1 MQENILSFLRD
12 NRHFLIV
19 ILAIIILRY
28 LLVAIYKRRKVLK
41 KKDKF
46 IIGINNVSL
55 ILIGIWVFILVLHL
69 LGITIKEFFTS
80 ITIIAAAL
88 AIVFR
93 EYIQNGLNGMLI
105 MFGDNFQIGDY
116 ILVNNEKG
124 YINDLTLMHVHLK
137 NDEDNLVLI
146 PNNVMAASTVINYT
160 KNPRHFSSID
170 FEVKSSQSIEFEKLE
185 HTLGLALNE
194 HMDEIR
200 PDSIDLRV
208 VEFKEDMV
216 YYRFRFGMKKYD
228 HNKVKILKQLLF
240 RNLLKILHD
249 NKKGQS

>member
-1 MQENILSFLRD
+1 MEEQLISFLK
-12 NRHFLIV
+12 NNKHFLIV
-19 ILAIIILRY
+19 IFAVVILRY
-28 LLVAIYKRRKVLK
+28 LFVLIYKRRKKLR

-55 ILIGIWVFILVLHL
+55 IVIGVWLFILILHM

-93 EYIQNGLNGMLI
+93 EYIQNGLNGMII

-116 ILVNNEKG
+116 IMVNNEKG
-124 YINDLTLMHVHLK
+124 YIHDLTLLHMHLK

-146 PNNVMAASTVINYT
+146 PNNVIALSTVINYT
-160 KNPRHFSSID
+160 KNPRHYSSID
-170 FEVKSSQSIEFEKLE
+170 FELRSAQSIQFEQLE
-185 HTLGLALNE
+185 AGLGAVLVDY
-194 HMDEIR
+194 MDDIR
-200 PDSIDLRV
+200 QDSIKLKV
-208 VEFKEDMV
+208 VEFKEDLV

-228 HNKVKILKQLLF
+228 HDKVKVLKQLLY
-240 RNLLKILHD
+240 RNLLQILHE
-249 NKKGQS
+249 NKKSKL